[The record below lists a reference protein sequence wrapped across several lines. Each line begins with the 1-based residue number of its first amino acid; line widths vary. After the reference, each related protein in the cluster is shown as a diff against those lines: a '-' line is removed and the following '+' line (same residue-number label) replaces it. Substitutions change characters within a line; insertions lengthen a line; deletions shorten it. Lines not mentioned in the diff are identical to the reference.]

1 MQSTLANPAMHSR
14 LLSSVRSD
22 PFRLCSPGSAL
33 ALGFTSQRLS
43 EASLANRLVIIL
55 PRKGFKAGRD
65 IFCLLLLLIA
75 QNIFLLA
82 VLTFIC
88 SSTFWKKKKNE

>member
-1 MQSTLANPAMHSR
+1 MQSTLANPAVHSR

-22 PFRLCSPGSAL
+22 PFRHCSPGSAL

-65 IFCLLLLLIA
+65 IFLPSFIVHSSEY
-75 QNIFLLA
+75 IFIGC
-82 VLTFIC
+82 FD
-88 SSTFWKKKKNE
+88 FYM